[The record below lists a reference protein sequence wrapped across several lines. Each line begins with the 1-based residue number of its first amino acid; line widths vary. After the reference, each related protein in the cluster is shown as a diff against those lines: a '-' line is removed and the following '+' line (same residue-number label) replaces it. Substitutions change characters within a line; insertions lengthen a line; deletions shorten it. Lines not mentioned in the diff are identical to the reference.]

1 MTMMI
6 NKKFIFRLMIISSTL
21 YLSQIMLS
29 PIYFLSLT
37 ALFLFLFVCDG
48 IQIKI
53 YDFIFL
59 CSFFSYFV
67 ITQATTASFNIIGNL
82 YCFLIINTIVMLTYK
97 AVDRDYINRTILIFF
112 GVSLLIFFADTF
124 WRFANPDYD
133 QIRNL
138 DRLYELGLGY
148 QVYKSNSIM
157 YIDSNNVGVHALCL
171 FMLSVVVNGIKGLNV
186 FRLSFFII
194 ILLTLSRAAV
204 VSAVVGYI
212 FYIVDTSKYR
222 FYFRTSM
229 WLSII
234 PISYVIIVTL
244 THYSDESLASK
255 FYLLQS
261 AYNFLSGEYDYPAY
275 SILTGVGFGNA
286 INVIGMG
293 SHSIYVSLLVEAGI
307 VGFVIYFLHL
317 AFFYKKAKATKY
329 IILPFLITSF
339 SLGAVV
345 SPWFFCSLWLV
356 VALNEDEIS
365 ERKIN

>member
-1 MTMMI
+1 MMI
-6 NKKFIFRLMIISSTL
+6 NKKLIFRLMIISSTL

-29 PIYFLSLT
+29 PIYIVSLT
-37 ALFLFLFVCDG
+37 ALFLFLFVYDG
-48 IQIKI
+48 IQVKI

-59 CSFFSYFV
+59 FSFISYFI
-67 ITQATTASFNIIGNL
+67 ITQATASINIIGNL
-82 YCFLIINTIVMLTYK
+82 YCFLVINIVVMLTYK
-97 AVDRDYINRTILIFF
+97 AVDREYVNRTIFIFF
-112 GVSLLIFFADTF
+112 GVSLLIFSADTF
-124 WRFANPDYD
+124 WRFINPGYD

-171 FMLSVVVNGIKGLNV
+171 FMLSVVVNGIKGVNV
-186 FRLSFFII
+186 FRVSFFII

-204 VSAVVGYI
+204 VSAVVGYA
-212 FYIVDTSKYR
+212 FYILDTSRYR
-222 FYFRTSM
+222 LYFRATM
-229 WLSII
+229 WLSVI
-234 PISYVIIVTL
+234 PISYFIIVTL

-261 AYNFLSGEYDYPAY
+261 AYDFISGEYGYPIY
-275 SILTGVGFGNA
+275 SVLTGVGFGNA
-286 INVIGMG
+286 IDVIGMG

-307 VGFVIYFLHL
+307 IGFVFYFLHL
-317 AFFYKKAKATKY
+317 AFFYKKAKSTKY
-329 IILPFLITSF
+329 IMLPFLITSF

-365 ERKIN
+365 ER